1 MVKSPAEYVWFE
13 NEQRKVEENYFGE
26 KILTENQPC
35 PRVNEFV
42 WFDASQKESKDII
55 ETLPDD
61 VIESDLDKLMEKI
74 ISASSNIL
82 I

>member
-13 NEQRKVEENYFGE
+13 NEQRNVEENYFGE
-26 KILTENQPC
+26 KILSENQPC

-42 WFDASQKESKDII
+42 WFDDSEKESKDII
-55 ETLPDD
+55 ENLPDN
-61 VIESDLDKLMEKI
+61 VIESDLDKLMEKVMK
-74 ISASSNIL
+74 SSTNIL